1 VVGGF
6 VESGTANLLEVG
18 TAGQVVR
25 RHVLHRATAEEA
37 VRARA
42 AEEGK
47 TIGEYL
53 LELIRK
59 DLRKPSRAAWLA
71 EAKSLPRLS
80 VTASSVRAS
89 LEEDRDGGQ
98 R

>member
-1 VVGGF
+1 MV
-6 VESGTANLLEVG
+6 TNL
-18 TAGQVVR
+18 QVRNVDAAV
-25 RHVLHRATAEEA
+25 HEA

-42 AEEGK
+42 AEAGT

-59 DLRKPSRAAWLA
+59 DLRKPSRSSWLA
-71 EAKSLPRLS
+71 EVQALPRVAATS
-80 VTASSVRAS
+80 ADIRAS
-89 LEEDRDGGQ
+89 LDEDRD